1 MNVMQMCCFHWDD
14 LVGNNVKRIFN
25 VFITTVSGI
34 KLKIMTSLLLVV
46 PNKESVH
53 KNYCVTPLRVK
64 VFY

>member
-1 MNVMQMCCFHWDD
+1 M
-14 LVGNNVKRIFN
+14 KRIFN

-34 KLKIMTSLLLVV
+34 MLKIMTSLLLVV
-46 PNKESVH
+46 PNMESVH